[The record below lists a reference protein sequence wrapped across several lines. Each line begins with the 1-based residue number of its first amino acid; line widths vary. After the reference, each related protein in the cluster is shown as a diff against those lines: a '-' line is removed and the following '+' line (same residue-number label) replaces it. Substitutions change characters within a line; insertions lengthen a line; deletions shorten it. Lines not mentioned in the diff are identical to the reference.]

1 VIQTQ
6 KAVQPQQVW
15 HQYELT
21 ASLLWLMAQAFL
33 LMRHGSQQKHM
44 HHMLPQAL
52 LVVAAQYVL
61 VENLLLEL
69 AMLTP
74 VDMHE
79 QAAVLT

>member
-1 VIQTQ
+1 
-6 KAVQPQQVW
+6 
-15 HQYELT
+15 
-21 ASLLWLMAQAFL
+21 
-33 LMRHGSQQKHM
+33 
-44 HHMLPQAL
+44 
-52 LVVAAQYVL
+52 